1 MKSIYT
7 LLAAAAILIGCSTPK
22 NTYYT
27 LSTPDIPAAT
37 SLTHKTRI
45 MVGPVTVPSL
55 VDTPQL
61 VVRNSN
67 NHVTVYEYQ
76 RWAGSLKTDI
86 ERVVAADLVRDL
98 STPNVWSYTQSP
110 FAQYD
115 YQVLMDVQSIDSKL
129 ADSVSLDVLWTV
141 KAVAKKAG
149 SATHAENH
157 DKNGAKSSGHV
168 ATSHPSITGR
178 SVVREPVS
186 GAGFEPLIAAQS
198 RAFDQVSND
207 IAKAIRQ
214 N

>member
-1 MKSIYT
+1 MKAILT
-7 LLAAAAILIGCSTPK
+7 LLGAVVLVGCSSPK

-27 LSTPDIPAAT
+27 LSAPDVPAAT
-37 SLTHKTRI
+37 ALTHKTRV

-76 RWAGSLKTDI
+76 RWAGSLKSDI

-115 YQVLMDVQSIDSKL
+115 YQVLIDVQNIDSKL
-129 ADSVSLDVLWTV
+129 NEAVSLDVLWTV
-141 KAVAKKAG
+141 KPVSKK
-149 SATHAENH
+149 SASQHHAETH
-157 DKNGAKSSGHV
+157 SKSGAKSPSSV
-168 ATSHPSITGR
+168 AESHPAITGR
-178 SVVREPVS
+178 TIVREPVS
-186 GAGFEPLIAAQS
+186 SDGFEPLIAAQS

-207 IAKAIRQ
+207 IAKAIRK